1 MKRDMERRLSAMEG
15 CGRERMVIVS
25 AYEMDNPDVAALDIG
40 ANDLL
45 VRINKPTPCEQ
56 IIRVLAA

>member
-1 MKRDMERRLSAMEG
+1 MKRDMERRLSAME
-15 CGRERMVIVS
+15 CAGRARMIVVI
-25 AYEMDNPDVAALDIG
+25 AHEGADVPISKVG

-45 VRINKPTPCEQ
+45 VRINKPMSCEP